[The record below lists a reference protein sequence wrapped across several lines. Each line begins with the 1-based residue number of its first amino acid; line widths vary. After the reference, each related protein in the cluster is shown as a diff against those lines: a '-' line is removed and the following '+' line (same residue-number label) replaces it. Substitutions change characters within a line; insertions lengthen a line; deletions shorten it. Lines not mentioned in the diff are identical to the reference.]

1 MLTRDVTSKTHIY
14 TAAISQEQIQGQ
26 IIRRVIDT
34 AFNGSAMQ
42 LVMQALGNH
51 KASRDELD
59 QIKAYLDSM
68 EKKSKKS

>member
-1 MLTRDVTSKTHIY
+1 
-14 TAAISQEQIQGQ
+14 
-26 IIRRVIDT
+26 
-34 AFNGSAMQ
+34 MQ

-68 EKKSKKS
+68 EKKS